1 MKNQKLLILLFLFC
15 FVKGFAFENQY
26 QIPNQYENYTPFAE
40 CEPQRNIHSRS
51 VTQANAFDWISYF
64 IDVEP
69 RDGTY
74 VYNVNG
80 QLIKITEEDYYAY
93 LSDADYK
100 NYIDSGNIA
109 SYKAFLKSPAGPP
122 IGQLTP
128 LSDELIF
135 LGFLTLYILIKYE
148 KAIYTTI
155 VTKHSSSKCTM
166 VHKLS

>member
-1 MKNQKLLILLFLFC
+1 MKWYDI
-15 FVKGFAFENQY
+15 
-26 QIPNQYENYTPFAE
+26 
-40 CEPQRNIHSRS
+40 
-51 VTQANAFDWISYF
+51 FDLNLQ
-64 IDVEP
+64 
-69 RDGTY
+69 DGTY
-74 VYNVNG
+74 VYNANG

-109 SYKAFLKSPAGPP
+109 SYKAFLRSPAGPS

>member
-1 MKNQKLLILLFLFC
+1 MKNQRLLILLFLFC

-26 QIPNQYENYTPFAE
+26 RIPNQYENYTPFAE
-40 CEPQRNIHSRS
+40 CEPQRNNIHTRS
-51 VTQANAFDWISYF
+51 VTQTNTLNDWVSYF
-64 IDVEP
+64 IGVEP

-100 NYIDSGNIA
+100 KYIDSGNIA
-109 SYKAFLKSPAGPP
+109 SYKTFL
-122 IGQLTP
+122 P